1 MKQGS
6 IPQYRDLPRDKDDI
20 YPNAWGVF
28 GKDDQLGTLNQ
39 LTPARVLA
47 ALDSVKTGQV
57 INLNL
62 PLDFFNPPLIAHR
75 GIPSHEV
82 FGLNEFHRD
91 DRIDNFFPQAGT
103 QIDGLR
109 HFANPDKG
117 FYNGFSGEN
126 LVAGKPDLGIQLVA
140 QKGISGR
147 GLLID
152 VDRYRKSIGQPIDQS
167 SNEQITVADLNGALA
182 LQGSEIHP
190 GDILLIRTGWL
201 AAVRSG
207 EAKITS
213 PVVSPGLAQSESIAE
228 WLWNN
233 QVALA
238 AADNVALE
246 AWPANRENI
255 RTAAE
260 ESGSLE
266 RSNHTGML
274 HRVLIPL
281 LGLTIGELWDLDELA
296 DACQVRGSHTFLLT
310 AEPINMPG
318 GVGSPANAL
327 AII

>member
-6 IPQYRDLPRDKDDI
+6 IPLYRDLPRDKDDI

-117 FYNGFSGEN
+117 FYNGFSGDD
-126 LVAGKPDLGIQLVA
+126 LIAGKPDLGIQKVA
-140 QKGISGR
+140 ERGISGR

-152 VDRYRKSIGQPIDQS
+152 IDLYRKSIGKPIDQS
-167 SNEQITVADLNGALA
+167 SNEQISVADIDGALA
-182 LQGSEIHP
+182 LQGSEIQP
-190 GDILLIRTGWL
+190 GDILLFRTGWL

-207 EAKITS
+207 EAKISS

-260 ESGSLE
+260 EKGSLE

-296 DACQVRGSHTFLLT
+296 DACQARGSHTFLLT